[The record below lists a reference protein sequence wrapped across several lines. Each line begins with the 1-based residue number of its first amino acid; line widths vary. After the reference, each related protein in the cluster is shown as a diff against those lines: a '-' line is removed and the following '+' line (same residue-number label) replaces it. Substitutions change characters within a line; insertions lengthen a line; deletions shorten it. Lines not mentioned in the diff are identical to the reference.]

1 VEVAVPD
8 NMFRDV
14 VDPSITVG
22 ARKRYS
28 VPLSI
33 VVHALAVLIA
43 LIVPVIA
50 PDVLPMPP
58 EMLAFLSAAAPVPA
72 LPPPPPRAGRRPSVA
87 DDINLPAAPVTAPP
101 DIGPEV
107 PVDSAH
113 DAPSIPVGVVE
124 GVLESIV
131 YAPAAPPVAAPP
143 KPAIP
148 VRAIGGIRSP
158 MKIKDVA
165 PKYPSVALAA
175 RAEGVVI
182 LEATIGLTGMVEDVR
197 ILRSIPLL
205 DAAALEA
212 VRQWEYSPTLLNG
225 VPVPVLITVTV
236 NFTLH

>member
-1 VEVAVPD
+1 
-8 NMFRDV
+8 MFRDV
-14 VDPSITVG
+14 VNPSITVG
-22 ARKRYS
+22 AQKRYS

-33 VVHALAVLIA
+33 VVHALAVLVA
-43 LIVPVIA
+43 LVVPVIA

-58 EMLAFLSAAAPVPA
+58 EMLAFLSAAPAPT

-87 DDINLPAAPVTAPP
+87 DDINLAAAPVTAPP

-107 PVDSAH
+107 PIDSVH
-113 DAPSIPVGVVE
+113 DAPSVPVGIVE

-131 YAPAAPPVAAPP
+131 YAPTAPPVPAPP
-143 KPAIP
+143 KPAVP
-148 VRAIGGIRSP
+148 VRAIGGIKPP

-165 PKYPSVALAA
+165 PKYSPIALAA